1 MANLLESYKN
11 RLAISESVYAKSHNG
26 EKLSNFKKIATA
38 RCLENINH
46 FMTEAF
52 ANSVGTQRST
62 LFIGS
67 PNIFSHLEKT
77 SLIAIL
83 ALSGFTI

>member
-38 RCLENINH
+38 RCFN
-46 FMTEAF
+46 
-52 ANSVGTQRST
+52 
-62 LFIGS
+62 
-67 PNIFSHLEKT
+67 
-77 SLIAIL
+77 
-83 ALSGFTI
+83 